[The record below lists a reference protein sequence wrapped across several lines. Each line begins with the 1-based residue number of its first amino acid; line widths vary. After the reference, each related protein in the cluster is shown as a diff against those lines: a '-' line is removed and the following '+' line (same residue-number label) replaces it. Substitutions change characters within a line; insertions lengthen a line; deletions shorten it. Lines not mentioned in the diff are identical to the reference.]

1 MRYQTLVFDLDG
13 TISDPKDGIVRSLN
27 YALDQHGFEQRVED
41 DLLWCIGP
49 PLDQS
54 FSILVKGAD
63 KNLIAS
69 LVASYRERY
78 TDVGYS
84 ENILYAG
91 IKETLELIGQTPGTK
106 IGLCT
111 SKRVDFA
118 DQILKMFD
126 LYDLFDFVNGGE
138 IGIEKSEQLS
148 GLLKDKVIDS
158 KAIMI
163 GDRSFDLVAANNN
176 KLASAGVLW
185 GYGSIKELKEYQPTF
200 LFQTPGDL
208 ISLISPVSSNS

>member
-1 MRYQTLVFDLDG
+1 MTYQTLVFDLDG

-27 YALDQHGFEQRVED
+27 YALDQHGFEKKIEN

-54 FSILVKGAD
+54 FSILIKDA
-63 KNLIAS
+63 NNHLIAS

-78 TDVGYS
+78 TDIGYA
-84 ENILYAG
+84 ENVLYPG
-91 IKETLELIGQTPGTK
+91 IKEVLENISQTAGIK

-118 DQILKMFD
+118 EQILKRFD

-138 IGIEKSEQLS
+138 IGIEKSDQLS
-148 GLLKDKVIDS
+148 GLLKDRVIDS
-158 KAIMI
+158 RAIMI
-163 GDRSFDLVAANNN
+163 GDRSFDLVAANKNR
-176 KLASAGVLW
+176 LDSAGVLW
-185 GYGSIKELKEYQPTF
+185 GYGSIEELEACQPTF
-200 LFQTPGDL
+200 IVETPSDL
-208 ISLISPVSSNS
+208 IGLISPP